1 MHWLIEGRSVL
12 CICLWS
18 LNASVCEAAQDA
30 SRRSVS
36 SIALF
41 CACADTSLLLIHQ
54 IIDDLSHTL
63 LFLFRS
69 DISRIQIDRTAVH
82 ESIQRQKA
90 DQADPY
96 SIYHSKALQAELRH
110 LDAQE
115 RLDKQE

>member
-1 MHWLIEGRSVL
+1 M
-12 CICLWS
+12 
-18 LNASVCEAAQDA
+18 CEAAQDA
-30 SRRSVS
+30 SRQSVS

-41 CACADTSLLLIHQ
+41 CARSATSLPLIHQ
-54 IIDDLSHTL
+54 IIEDLSHTL

-69 DISRIQIDRTAVH
+69 DISRVQIDRTAVH

-90 DQADPY
+90 KQADPY
-96 SIYHSKALQAELRH
+96 SVYHSKGLQAELRH